1 MSYVN
6 SLNAIKEL
14 SSETEEKKKNE
25 IIENGKKRLQN
36 LNEIKESIISII
48 DKETKFQNNVLE
60 YIKNENIENLLNT
73 YKLDDEKYKRIKED
87 LEKMKNDIPNNY
99 VEKNSINESSN
110 ESIENNNNKNIIENN
125 KNKTKENLNP
135 IEINK
140 DEEKKRLILKKSDLI
155 NTERGINL
163 VIEEILKIND
173 SKIAYRTKN
182 EVFVVENN
190 NQNKLCSYNE
200 HEILFF
206 CSYQNEHILWSLEN
220 Y

>member
-182 EVFVVENN
+182 EVFVV
-190 NQNKLCSYNE
+190 KIIIKISYVHTMNMKYY
-200 HEILFF
+200 FF
-206 CSYQNEHILWSLEN
+206 VLIKMNIFYGH
-220 Y
+220 

>member
-200 HEILFF
+200 IKYL
-206 CSYQNEHILWSLEN
+206 
-220 Y
+220 